1 MRTVS
6 ALLAVLLV
14 AIFASCGG
22 DDDGGGV
29 SESPPP
35 EPQDLPELALTGA
48 SFVDG
53 GVLPLEYTC
62 DSQTAKSPNLLWHG
76 VPETSKSLVVWVDDP
91 DAQNFVHWLVF
102 DIPPGEPGLTAG
114 IGDEPVL
121 ADGAH
126 QGKNS
131 YGRVGYGPP
140 CPPGG
145 QTHQYVFRVY
155 ALDATLG
162 LAPGASAA
170 DVSSAMGGHIVGYG
184 KLTTTYAREE
194 S

>member
-14 AIFASCGG
+14 AILASCGG

-35 EPQDLPELALTGA
+35 EPQGLPEISLTGA
-48 SFVDG
+48 SFEDG
-53 GVLPLEYTC
+53 GALPFEYTC

-76 VPETSKSLVVWVDDP
+76 VPETAKSLIVWLSDP

-102 DIPPGEPGLTAG
+102 DIPPGESGLTAG
-114 IGDEPVL
+114 IGEEPIL
-121 ADGAH
+121 GDGAH

-131 YGRVGYGPP
+131 FGRFGYGSP
-140 CPPGG
+140 CPGEGP
-145 QTHQYVFRVY
+145 HHYVFSVY
-155 ALDATLG
+155 ALDTRLG
-162 LAPGASAA
+162 LTPGASAT
-170 DVSSAMGGHIVGYG
+170 DVSSAMREHVIGYG
-184 KLTTTYAREE
+184 KLTASYTRPK